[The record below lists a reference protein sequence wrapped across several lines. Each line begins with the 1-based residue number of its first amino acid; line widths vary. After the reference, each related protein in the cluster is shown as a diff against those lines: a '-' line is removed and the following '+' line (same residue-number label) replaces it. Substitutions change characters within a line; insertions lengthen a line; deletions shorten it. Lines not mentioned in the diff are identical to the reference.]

1 MIATAEAL
9 NEPTHTM
16 EPPLNFLADHLL
28 SDLHADLVL
37 CIFKTRLGASRFFPE
52 IFSSTYATPISPL
65 AATAQGLATESALE
79 IASGGIVYTHG
90 RRVPLDEPL
99 ILHTQNPS
107 TGEIRSDYYLSDA
120 LGSITELVDK
130 NGTITGEMGY
140 NSFGKIIRLSGNAL
154 DQCYSYTGRE
164 FDRET
169 ELYFYRTRYYDPSL
183 GRFLSEDVLSE
194 FILQNHQYL
203 YVRNNPLNKIDP
215 TGRGDWSL
223 LSLVIVAVIVAI
235 VYNVLAKKLDLKTGG
250 ALVMTDIQR
259 GWATLRQHI
268 PGGKTKAQIAGENH
282 AHALYNSTPRR
293 PKEECEKA
301 VDARDKLTA
310 IGVLIS
316 DGALTEFWIN
326 CESEYNKITNGSV
339 SP

>member
-1 MIATAEAL
+1 MSKIIAFPVRHRSVDTCTTDGAL
-9 NEPTHTM
+9 ALDPAYVEVVCLRCRLTMQRVVKVTPFPVNFRLRRPTPHLQMRQTPTGLF
-16 EPPLNFLADHLL
+16 EVGLRRQPPL
-28 SDLHADLVL
+28 
-37 CIFKTRLGASRFFPE
+37 I
-52 IFSSTYATPISPL
+52 
-65 AATAQGLATESALE
+65 
-79 IASGGIVYTHG
+79 YTHG